1 MEREH
6 CIHSAREHRNCTN
19 RKIRRIE
26 TKLCKG
32 RFTDKTNNLWGT

>member
-19 RKIRRIE
+19 RKIRRIDRAKE
-26 TKLCKG
+26 
-32 RFTDKTNNLWGT
+32 REV